1 MTQLQ
6 QVLEDYNLTLP
17 LDNTT
22 KNTALTEMRP
32 WDSLLF

>member
-6 QVLEDYNLTLP
+6 QVLEDYALLVP
-17 LDNTT
+17 LDNTA